1 MARKKDSPALREAK
15 RIFGALADEYG
26 SVLRESKS
34 TLKAFFGREGAKIAE
49 DTLNSELS
57 ASTGVSYTKAG
68 KVTVDKSVR
77 KDETALKAVS
87 SQIDTWLDSESSSDP
102 WSRYDVKVGEAIKS
116 AAKAAPPA
124 IAKSFVNRRIDALR
138 KFFGDDSAYISEMRK
153 DLIDA
158 GVRLSAKGRILEGDT
173 ASLWRALKVTP
184 KVKDE
189 VAAAV
194 RDMSTDKMTRD
205 EVKAHVKE
213 IMKNQNSSQNVA
225 RYYSLV
231 KASTDSYSQAL
242 QQFYD
247 TKPGDE
253 TTAAYADY
261 LDVLD
266 DLKHP
271 GRRLT
276 TAEIEQN
283 LAEIVE
289 YLSKGI

>member
-1 MARKKDSPALREAK
+1 MARKKDSPALKEAK

-26 SVLRESKS
+26 SVLKESKS
-34 TLKAFFGREGAKIAE
+34 VLKAFLGREGAKIAE
-49 DTLNSELS
+49 DTLNSEL
-57 ASTGVSYTKAG
+57 ASTAGISYTKVG

-77 KDETALKAVS
+77 KDETALKAIS
-87 SQIDTWLDSESSSDP
+87 SQIDAWLDSEISSDP

-124 IAKSFVNRRIDALR
+124 IAKGFINRRIDALR
-138 KFFGDDSAYISEMRK
+138 KFFGDDSAYIAEMRK

-173 ASLWRALKVTP
+173 ASLWKALKVTP

-189 VAAAV
+189 VAAAI
-194 RDMSTDKMTRD
+194 RDMSVDEMTRD
-205 EVKAHVKE
+205 EVKAHVKD
-213 IMKNQNSSQNVA
+213 IMNNKSTSQKVA

-231 KASTDSYSQAL
+231 KASADSYSQSL

-247 TKPGDE
+247 TEPGDK
-253 TTAAYADY
+253 TTEAYADY

-266 DLKHP
+266 SLMHP
-271 GRRLT
+271 GRKLT
-276 TAEIEQN
+276 TGDIKKN
-283 LAEIVE
+283 LDTIIK
-289 YLSKGI
+289 YLSKDI